1 MNLIDKYKPR
11 SLKDVFG
18 QDTPIL
24 QLKDSL
30 KKPILLHGP
39 PGTGKTS
46 VVYALANDLDY
57 EIIELNASDLRNKEE
72 IDNIV
77 GNSIKQKSLFK
88 KGKIILV
95 DELDGITGKEDRGGV
110 QALLSL
116 IQDSSFPVVMIANDP
131 WSSKFS
137 TLRTK
142 TKLIEFK
149 KLNYLSI
156 YNILSR
162 ICKNENIKINDK
174 DLRELATHS
183 DGDARSAITDLEL
196 LSYKN
201 DLGELGEREREVS
214 IFNAIQ
220 LILKSTDPNIVLN
233 VLDNVK
239 LDLDESLLWLEENL
253 PIEYKDRKD
262 LANSFNVL
270 SEVDVFRGRIL
281 RWQHWRF
288 LSYINDLMTAGIT
301 ISKNNKYYGF
311 TKYKRPARI
320 LEIWK
325 FKQKNKLKYDIS
337 SKISKKL
344 HTSVKRVTKDFLF
357 YKKFMDKEII
367 KELNLTEEET
377 LFLKY

>member
-1 MNLIDKYKPR
+1 MNLIDKYKPK
-11 SLKDVFG
+11 SLREIFG

-46 VVYALANDLDY
+46 AIYALANDLDY

-72 IDNIV
+72 IDNVV
-77 GNSIKQKSLFK
+77 GNSIKQQSLFK
-88 KGKIILV
+88 RGKIILV

-110 QALLSL
+110 QALLAL

-137 TLRTK
+137 MLRTK

-174 DLRELATHS
+174 DLRELATQS

-201 DLGELGEREREVS
+201 NLGELGAREREVS
-214 IFNAIQ
+214 IFNAMQ

-233 VLDNVK
+233 ILDNVK

-253 PIEYKDRKD
+253 PIEYKDRND
-262 LANSFNVL
+262 LANSFDVL
-270 SEVDVFRGRIL
+270 SRVDVFRGRIL

-320 LEIWK
+320 LEIWR

-337 SKISKKL
+337 AKISKKL
-344 HTSVKRVTKDFLF
+344 HTSVKGVTKDFLF
-357 YKKFMDKEII
+357 YKKFIDKDLI
-367 KELNLTEEET
+367 KELNLSEEEA